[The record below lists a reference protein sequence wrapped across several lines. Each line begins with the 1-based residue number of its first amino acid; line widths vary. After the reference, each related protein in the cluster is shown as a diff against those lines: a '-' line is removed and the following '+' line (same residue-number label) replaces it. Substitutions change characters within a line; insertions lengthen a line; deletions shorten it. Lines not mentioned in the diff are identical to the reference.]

1 LTLSCSDL
9 VALGRARRLVDT
21 GQLRRVRHEAALTQ
35 SELAE
40 LAEVVGVSVASVC
53 RWELGDVLLRSPH
66 ARKLTEVLG
75 VLAADSD

>member
-35 SELAE
+35 SE

>member
-1 LTLSCSDL
+1 MTLSCSDL

-21 GQLRRVRHEAALTQ
+21 GQLRRVRHEAGLTQ
-35 SELAE
+35 SEI
-40 LAEVVGVSVASVC
+40 AEVVGVSTASVC